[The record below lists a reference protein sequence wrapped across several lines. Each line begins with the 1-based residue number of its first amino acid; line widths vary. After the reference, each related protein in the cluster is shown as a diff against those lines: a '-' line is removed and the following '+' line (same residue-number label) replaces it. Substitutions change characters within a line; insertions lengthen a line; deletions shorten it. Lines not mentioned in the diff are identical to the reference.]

1 MPEVVDIPKAVIEA
15 DASWYDRFKNPPGP
29 TTNFVLQARR
39 NQNKLAHVQLLQDE
53 RALREME
60 RVKTDRVAQSAHF
73 RQQDFEAAQ
82 EKSAQLMEH
91 RAERHDHALKLD
103 KVQLRVA
110 IAKERALAAATEAK
124 EELNERIAN
133 DTALFSERATEAMKT
148 HRPGTPEYARAVAEA
163 RLQAPAADKA
173 VFDDIWKSTNSDL
186 PPEQV
191 IENFKKVQSL
201 ASTATVSATATGGTT
216 ITQRPGAETAPLERE
231 RDFLLGLRE
240 KSKAR
245 LAKEDDPTKH
255 ALHKADLEEYEQ
267 KLSETTARLE
277 AARQPKAASTPA
289 GTPADDRVAVI
300 SPDGKRGRI
309 PRGQLE
315 AALAAGYKNVQ

>member
-1 MPEVVDIPKAVIEA
+1 MAEVVPIPDELADPEVIRNRGQWAEK
-15 DASWYDRFKNPPGP
+15 FPG
-29 TTNFVLQARR
+29 TNMAQRARH
-39 NQNKLAHVQLLQDE
+39 NKDTLAYTQQLQDE

-60 RVKTDRVAQSAHF
+60 RVKTDRVAQAAYF
-73 RQQDFEAAQ
+73 R
-82 EKSAQLMEH
+82 EKEFQVRQKTSGQLMEH
-91 RAERHDHALKLD
+91 RAEMHDKTLE
-103 KVQLRVA
+103 LREA
-110 IAKERALAAATEAK
+110 QTRATISRERALATAAKAK
-124 EELNERIAN
+124 EELTQRVAD
-133 DTALFSERATEAMKT
+133 DTALFSERVTEVIKT
-148 HRPGTPEYARAVAEA
+148 YRPGTPDYARAVAEA

-191 IENFKKVQSL
+191 IENFKKIQSL

-240 KSKAR
+240 KAKAR

-255 ALHKADLEEYEQ
+255 ALHKADLDEYEQ
-267 KLSETTARLE
+267 KLSETTAKLE
-277 AARQPKAASTPA
+277 ATRQPKAASTTA

-315 AALAAGYKNVQ
+315 AALAAGYKNAQ